1 MDVGVRDTQELMY
14 RPRAIL
20 STANIAMPN
29 STKCL
34 YTFPHLYNA
43 TPYYTCNNLL
53 KNMIFLVKRII
64 TYKFLKDFVFYI
76 LTLIHY

>member
-29 STKCL
+29 TK
-34 YTFPHLYNA
+34 
-43 TPYYTCNNLL
+43 NL
-53 KNMIFLVKRII
+53 KIMEYEVC
-64 TYKFLKDFVFYI
+64 
-76 LTLIHY
+76 H

>member
-29 STKCL
+29 KMYQIKSGQNFSPNLILSSCSVWQCL
-34 YTFPHLYNA
+34 SVVAVPW
-43 TPYYTCNNLL
+43 
-53 KNMIFLVKRII
+53 
-64 TYKFLKDFVFYI
+64 
-76 LTLIHY
+76 